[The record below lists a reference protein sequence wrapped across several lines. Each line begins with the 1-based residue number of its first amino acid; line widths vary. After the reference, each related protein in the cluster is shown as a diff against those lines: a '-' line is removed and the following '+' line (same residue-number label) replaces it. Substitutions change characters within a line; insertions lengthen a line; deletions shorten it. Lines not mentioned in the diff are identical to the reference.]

1 MGVRY
6 MIMVV
11 DPNQKIFDANIF
23 ISQAQQR
30 WAECEAFKLDLEKHT
45 SDATANVDSTNAPPF
60 HIDHFPSDQM
70 ISVDGNP
77 YNSAEVAAW
86 ARSLLPDPNLAL
98 WLIDQPFSGHT
109 VLFPGITPQQV
120 LDNWVDHSEHD
131 PYTEYPQYFQY
142 PPPRSATK
150 ATDGPSKSP
159 RST

>member
-1 MGVRY
+1 
-6 MIMVV
+6 
-11 DPNQKIFDANIF
+11 
-23 ISQAQQR
+23 
-30 WAECEAFKLDLEKHT
+30 
-45 SDATANVDSTNAPPF
+45 
-60 HIDHFPSDQM
+60 M

-131 PYTEYPQYFQY
+131 PYTEYPQYF
-142 PPPRSATK
+142 K
-150 ATDGPSKSP
+150 
-159 RST
+159 